1 MKQETPASLLAIK
14 AGFLAR
20 LAETAKELS
29 DAVDSLAD
37 TTQWVEDTEE
47 ELADAVADPE
57 NFTAEEVEALRAE
70 LVTKSARLAD
80 KRKGVDLL
88 EARLSNFKDDV
99 THLGE
104 KL

>member
-1 MKQETPASLLAIK
+1 MKHETPADLLAIK
-14 AGFLAR
+14 ASFLAR
-20 LAETAKELS
+20 LSETARELS

-37 TTQWVEDTEE
+37 ATKWVEDTEE
-47 ELADAVADPE
+47 EIADALADPE

-70 LVTKSARLAD
+70 LATKVARLAH

>member
-1 MKQETPASLLAIK
+1 MKDNSASSALARK
-14 AGFLAR
+14 ASILAR

-29 DAVDSLAD
+29 DAIDSLAD
-37 TTQWVEDTEE
+37 VTKWVEDLKQEIE
-47 ELADAVADPE
+47 DALADPE
-57 NFTAEEVEALRAE
+57 NFTAEEVEALRGDLAKKE
-70 LVTKSARLAD
+70 ARLAD